1 MVDIQRVQLTEIDPE
16 SSINVR
22 RTGVSEN
29 VERVK
34 TSIKTHG
41 YWGDQP
47 ITLRPHPDKK
57 AQYKYEYVTGQCRFK
72 ASLDLGLDTIPALV
86 VELDDDDAL
95 RRSWGENEARGG
107 LKPSDQAHWAEVIF
121 KRYDGDNYTMKEALE
136 KTAEWLGVTLPT
148 LHRYYRWAFLPKEV
162 QQMMDQ
168 GVLLRKHASAIVEN
182 TFVRGSSSEK
192 SESQQR
198 MIERAQWVIELDR
211 ESRDLGAK
219 AMEQLSANAGISELT
234 QHIQKLKSELQ
245 RTFEYS
251 VSQDLYENLINY
263 GKHRGISDPV
273 TIISHI
279 IAKELEGA

>member
-1 MVDIQRVQLTEIDPE
+1 VINIKRIQLTEIDPE

-29 VERVK
+29 VEKVK
-34 TSIKTHG
+34 KSIETHG

-47 ITLRPHPDKK
+47 ITLRPHPDEN

-72 ASLDLGLDTIPALV
+72 ASLDLGLDTIPAFI
-86 VELDDDDAL
+86 VELDDDEAL
-95 RRSWGENEARGG
+95 RRSWGENEARGD
-107 LKPSDQAHWAEVIF
+107 LKPSDQAYWAEVIF
-121 KRYDGDNYTMKEALE
+121 KRYEGAGHTMKDALD
-136 KTAEWLGVTLPT
+136 KTAEWLGVTLQT
-148 LHRYYRWAFLPKEV
+148 LHNYYRWAFLPKEV

-168 GVLLRKHASAIVEN
+168 GVLLNKHANAIVKN
-182 TFVRGSSSEK
+182 TFVRGSSTGRA
-192 SESQQR
+192 ESQRR
-198 MIERAQWVIELDR
+198 MVERAQWIIELDR

-219 AMEQLSANAGISELT
+219 AMEQLPANAEISELT
-234 QHIQKLKSELQ
+234 QHIQKLKAELQ

-263 GKHRGISDPV
+263 GKQRGISDPV

-279 IAKELEGA
+279 IAKELREA